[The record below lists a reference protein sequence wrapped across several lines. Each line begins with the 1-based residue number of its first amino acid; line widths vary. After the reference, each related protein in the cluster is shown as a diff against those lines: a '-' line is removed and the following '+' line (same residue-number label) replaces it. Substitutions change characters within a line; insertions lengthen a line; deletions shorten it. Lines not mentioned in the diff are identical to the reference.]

1 MTNFCTPS
9 PLSLLVQ
16 MGPNFARPHPH
27 HPWTLTLKLPTT
39 HTHTHTHTPSPS
51 PLVFLQ
57 KIGMLQRKTECN
69 LEPSFL
75 QNQTPVCQEHLQQN
89 QTPAR
94 NNVWTRV
101 TLMLTIAVDIQFLWI
116 PSPCNHPLS
125 SEFLSFF
132 NWPSLPPS
140 TGCNKCIVP

>member
-27 HPWTLTLKLPTT
+27 HPWTLTLKLPT
-39 HTHTHTHTPSPS
+39 THTHTHTPSPS

-116 PSPCNHPLS
+116 PSPCNHPLP

-132 NWPSLPPS
+132 N
-140 TGCNKCIVP
+140 

>member
-1 MTNFCTPS
+1 MISKKNVQFLHSPS
-9 PLSLLVQ
+9 PFFLSVR
-16 MGPNFARPHPH
+16 MTPNWAGP
-27 HPWTLTLKLPTT
+27 PTSGRRNLSYQ
-39 HTHTHTHTPSPS
+39 PPPPLS

-57 KIGMLQRKTECN
+57 KIGMLQRKTECS

-116 PSPCNHPLS
+116 PSPCNHPLP

-132 NWPSLPPS
+132 N
-140 TGCNKCIVP
+140 